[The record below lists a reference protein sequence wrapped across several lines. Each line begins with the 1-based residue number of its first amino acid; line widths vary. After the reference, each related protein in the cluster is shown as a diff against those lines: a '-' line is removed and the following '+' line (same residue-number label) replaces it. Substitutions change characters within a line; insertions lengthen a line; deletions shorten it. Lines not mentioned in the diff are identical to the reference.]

1 MIAHGPVQCRSNENS
16 RGNVSGFLFAADAN
30 ARSAARA
37 IYNERCITSDVL
49 QAMYYKRC
57 IADCRA
63 HCIQWPVIVSGLTGV
78 PAGASQTP
86 TKGVSFIEEG
96 VEDSAAR
103 GDGVNDS

>member
-49 QAMYYKRC
+49 QAVGRT
-57 IADCRA
+57 
-63 HCIQWPVIVSGLTGV
+63 VSM
-78 PAGASQTP
+78 ASH
-86 TKGVSFIEEG
+86 
-96 VEDSAAR
+96 R
-103 GDGVNDS
+103 

>member
-49 QAMYYKRC
+49 QAMY
-57 IADCRA
+57 CRL
-63 HCIQWPVIVSGLTGV
+63 SGALY
-78 PAGASQTP
+78 PMASHRS

-96 VEDSAAR
+96 VEERCSR
-103 GDGVNDS
+103 RRR

>member
-49 QAMYYKRC
+49 QTVGRT
-57 IADCRA
+57 
-63 HCIQWPVIVSGLTGV
+63 VSNGQSSLVG
-78 PAGASQTP
+78 
-86 TKGVSFIEEG
+86 
-96 VEDSAAR
+96 
-103 GDGVNDS
+103 